1 LPALATP
8 QNPALHASSKKNVIM
23 ELLSGIVHPVLVET
37 SLPVS
42 IPAASFKTSFTYQII
57 SSLGHILRKG
67 CFQGTDIYI
76 STRLLP
82 KGEQFLLRINGDAGV
97 IHESRFKTI

>member
-1 LPALATP
+1 
-8 QNPALHASSKKNVIM
+8 M
-23 ELLSGIVHPVLVET
+23 ELLSGIAHPVLVET
-37 SLPVS
+37 SLPVN
-42 IPAASFKTSFTYQII
+42 IPEASYKNSYTYQII

-67 CFQGTDIYI
+67 CFQGSFIYI
-76 STRLLP
+76 STRMLP